1 VEIVM
6 KRCIRAVLSL
16 VAVGVVG
23 AALDPR
29 FMLAPLFESQPEP
42 AGRAA
47 EVVHQTPIVSDVAT
61 MAEIEPSLKLLQE
74 RRVKTEQHALET
86 DDPASHPSGNRWDRI
101 DRTALRH
108 TSTLDYF
115 LGFGY

>member
-1 VEIVM
+1 M
-6 KRCIRAVLSL
+6 KLWLGVVLTLAAV
-16 VAVGVVG
+16 VIVG

-29 FMLAPLFESQPEP
+29 FMLTPLFESRPEP

-47 EVVHQTPIVSDVAT
+47 EVLRQPPVISDVAT
-61 MAEIEPSLKLLQE
+61 MAEIEPSLKQLQE
-74 RRVKTEQHALET
+74 RKVKTEEHNLQT
-86 DDPASHPSGNRWDRI
+86 DNSAASPPLNRWDRI
-101 DRTALRH
+101 DRTAQRH